1 MSEHLQDHHGH
12 GHDHAHGH
20 GHDHGHSHRPSTTAL
35 RSRSLLWALGA
46 NAILLLALVVFGLA
60 FGSLAVL
67 ADAVHQFSDVL
78 GLVVAVIAFRL
89 AQRAST
95 AEYTFGLRR
104 AEVLGGLLNAVLLV
118 GSSVWIF
125 TEAFDR
131 LGDAPEIN
139 GPGVV
144 VVAIVGLFINT
155 ASAIWLHRVAGEN
168 LNLRAAAAHLGFD
181 AAGSAG
187 VLVAGIAAVR
197 AQAYWV
203 DSAMSLVIAILV
215 LVAGG
220 RLIAQTGRVLL
231 EGSPPGFDLDA
242 ARSSLLAHPSVED
255 VHHLHVWSID
265 SEQTALS
272 AHVVVTSDTL
282 HDAQVV
288 SADLES
294 RLASKHRVAHSTLA
308 LECHPCDDELS
319 C

>member
-1 MSEHLQDHHGH
+1 
-12 GHDHAHGH
+12 
-20 GHDHGHSHRPSTTAL
+20 L
-35 RSRSLLWALGA
+35 RSRSLVWALGA
-46 NAILLLALVVFGLA
+46 NAALLIALVVFGLA

-89 AQRAST
+89 AQREST
-95 AEYTFGLRR
+95 KDYTFGLRR
-104 AEVLGGLLNAVLLV
+104 AEVLGALLNAVLLIA
-118 GSSVWIF
+118 SSLWIF
-125 TEAFDR
+125 SEALER

-144 VVAIVGLFINT
+144 VVAIVGLVINT
-155 ASAIWLHRVAGEN
+155 ASAVWLHRVAGDN

-187 VLVAGIAAVR
+187 VLIAGIAAVVWK
-197 AQAYWV
+197 AYWV
-203 DSAMSLVIAILV
+203 DSAMSIVIAVLV
-215 LVAGG
+215 LFAGG

-242 ARSSLLAHPSVED
+242 ARSSLLGHPAVED

-265 SEQTALS
+265 SEHTALS

-282 HDAQVV
+282 HDAQLVG
-288 SADLES
+288 ADLES
-294 RLASKHRVAHSTLA
+294 QLASRHRVSHSTLA
-308 LECHPCDDELS
+308 LECHRCDDVEHR
-319 C
+319 